1 MKLEE
6 AKYFGK
12 RKMKFLQKKNT
23 FETPK
28 KFEV

>member
-12 RKMKFLQKKNT
+12 RIMKFLQKKKV
-23 FETPK
+23 FETPV